1 MCNAICNLVDHW
13 TERGEEIEGVLET
26 MNRRKN
32 TMFMIYEFRV
42 QRERRE
48 EGIVVCAPRA
58 IVRPTKDEI
67 FPRRIQFLL
76 NAIHNGPVK
85 AAIT

>member
-1 MCNAICNLVDHW
+1 MNSACKGK
-13 TERGEEIEGVLET
+13 RGGSL
-26 MNRRKN
+26 
-32 TMFMIYEFRV
+32 
-42 QRERRE
+42 
-48 EGIVVCAPRA
+48 CAPRA
-58 IVRPTKDEI
+58 IVRPAKDEI